1 MPNASYYR
9 KEAERCRV
17 AAATTTD
24 GAAAVRWLRIAKDYD
39 ALANVL
45 AAEEQRLS
53 QPGMTRLSMQQR
65 PVQQQPVQQQPVQQQ
80 SKLEEC

>member
-9 KEAERCRV
+9 KEAKRCRA

-39 ALANVL
+39 ALADAL
-45 AAEEQRLS
+45 GAEEQRLS
-53 QPGMTRLSMQQR
+53 QPGMIRLSMQQ
-65 PVQQQPVQQQPVQQQ
+65 QPAQQQQ